1 LAALGYRARTGKSLV
16 NPGSGRLSVMQKL
29 RRFPA
34 LAKAVR
40 TTTDWIDLQW
50 SFIITLLERVAPQAR
65 GRLLDVGCGDKPYE
79 YLFRPYVTE
88 YLGIEH
94 EATFGAT
101 AASERERKPDFLYDG
116 RRLPFED
123 RSFDTVLNVQVLE
136 HTPRPAALVAEMAR
150 VLKDDGILILSAPFQ
165 FRLHEEP
172 HDYFRYSPH
181 GLRALCA
188 DAGLEV
194 VEVHNQGSLWSVIAH
209 KLNNYLAFRIARV
222 GSLAQSMG
230 KLSHEGPAAE
240 SPRLWTLPF
249 VAPLMLT
256 FSASSRVLDQI
267 LAEPEEAFGFLIVAR
282 RAKSCPATSEAPK
295 S

>member
-1 LAALGYRARTGKSLV
+1 MIQALKS
-16 NPGSGRLSVMQKL
+16 
-29 RRFPA
+29 FPA
-34 LAKAVR
+34 IGRAVR

-50 SFIITLLERVAPQAR
+50 SFIIALLERVAPQAH

-79 YLFRPYVTE
+79 YIFRPYVSE
-88 YLGIEH
+88 YVGIEH
-94 EATFGAT
+94 EATFTAT
-101 AASERERKPDFLYDG
+101 AASDRERKPDLLYDG

-150 VLKDDGILILSAPFQ
+150 VLKDDGVLILSAPFQ

-181 GLRALCA
+181 GLRVLCA
-188 DAGLEV
+188 DAGLEI

-222 GSLAQSMG
+222 GSLAQAMG
-230 KLSHEGPAAE
+230 KLSHEGRSAE
-240 SPRLWTLPF
+240 RARLWTLPV
-249 VAPLMLT
+249 VAPLMLAL
-256 FSASSRVLDQI
+256 SGSSRVLDRV
-267 LAEPEEAFGFLIVAR
+267 LAEPEEAFGFLVIAR
-282 RAKSCPATSEAPK
+282 RAKPGSSATEANR